1 MKNLTL
7 LSFSL
12 LTLVA
17 CGKAVLDPADP
28 VDGSTNGL
36 VEQSTCAAAGGTCVA
51 ITPTSCASGDWGDPG
66 TCGSGVGVG
75 CCLGSEPEPQPEP
88 QSACVVSGG
97 TCVGLGPTSCA
108 SGTWGDPTTCGGS
121 VGVGC
126 CLPSEPTECTPITL
140 APGNPAAM
148 YCAGLGYQLD
158 GSACAFP
165 DGTSCDQWAFFRGE
179 CGQARSFCNLH
190 GGTVTSET
198 RDFGEWTAVLAVC
211 TLPAGKKCDETLYAG
226 SCVCE

>member
-1 MKNLTL
+1 MKPLTL
-7 LSFSL
+7 LSLAVITF
-12 LTLVA
+12 TA
-17 CGKAVLDPADP
+17 CGQGRVDRADP
-28 VDGSTNGL
+28 VDDTTNGL
-36 VEQSTCAAAGGTCVA
+36 ADQSTCAAAGGTCVA
-51 ITPTSCASGDWGDPG
+51 LTPTSCASGDWGDP
-66 TCGSGVGVG
+66 
-75 CCLGSEPEPQPEP
+75 
-88 QSACVVSGG
+88 A
-97 TCVGLGPTSCA
+97 
-108 SGTWGDPTTCGGS
+108 TCGGS

-165 DGTSCDQWAFFRGE
+165 DGTNCDQWAFFRGD

-211 TLPAGKKCDETLYAG
+211 TLPTGKKCDEALYAG